1 MKKIILLIHITYLT
15 AVGLGGASLQVDA
28 VSLAHNGTGIA
39 GDVNI
44 SINPVSILNVSNNK
58 LSFSYNNWFNEVK
71 GSMIKHEFNN
81 QYILL
86 NTYELNDIELWGDK
100 PDSNPI
106 GTFGTHYI
114 SLAYGR
120 GFRFDNLKFGAQ
132 SNAIHA
138 RLYTEST
145 LALLFTISF
154 KYNISSSF
162 SIGSV
167 VKNFGFINSDLEKN
181 KIPFTN
187 GIGCAYKINKLNSTF
202 MLDYLNDDLSG
213 SATKIALSTNYRF
226 LNFILAIS
234 SVDNKSLYF
243 DEKIFISGGFEFKY
257 RNWTFSYG
265 ILQQD
270 NESLGVPQS
279 FQISWYY

>member
-15 AVGLGGASLQVDA
+15 AVGLGGASLQGDA

-120 GFRFDNLKFGAQ
+120 GFRFDNLKLGAQ

-138 RLYTEST
+138 
-145 LALLFTISF
+145 
-154 KYNISSSF
+154 NIT
-162 SIGSV
+162 
-167 VKNFGFINSDLEKN
+167 NSN
-181 KIPFTN
+181 N
-187 GIGCAYKINKLNSTF
+187 NKLWNN
-202 MLDYLNDDLSG
+202 L
-213 SATKIALSTNYRF
+213 IE
-226 LNFILAIS
+226 
-234 SVDNKSLYF
+234 VDKSLF
-243 DEKIFISGGFEFKY
+243 PSAFNKCHIFIC
-257 RNWTFSYG
+257 
-265 ILQQD
+265 L
-270 NESLGVPQS
+270 LL
-279 FQISWYY
+279 